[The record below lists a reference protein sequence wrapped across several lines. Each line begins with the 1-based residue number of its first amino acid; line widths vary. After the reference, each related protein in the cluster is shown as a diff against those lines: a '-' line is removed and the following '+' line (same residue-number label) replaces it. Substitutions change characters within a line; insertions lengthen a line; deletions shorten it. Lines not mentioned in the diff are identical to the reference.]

1 MTMKVIGAVLILIS
15 CGSVGFRIAA
25 AQRRE
30 ERMLEELCRLL
41 EYMECELRYRLTPL
55 PVLCAATARQATGA
69 LKDLFLIL
77 TQELENQ
84 ISPDAGSC
92 MYAALSRCRGLPQQ
106 VVQCLQELGKT
117 LGTFDID
124 GQVKGLEASQQA
136 CKRSLQV
143 LRQNKDN
150 RLRSYQTLGLCAGA
164 AIVILFI

>member
-1 MTMKVIGAVLILIS
+1 
-15 CGSVGFRIAA
+15 
-25 AQRRE
+25 
-30 ERMLEELCRLL
+30 MLESLCCLL

-55 PVLCAATARQATGA
+55 PALCAATAGQASGA

-92 MYAALSRCRGLPQQ
+92 MHAALSRCRGLPQQ

-117 LGTFDID
+117 LGMFDID
-124 GQVKGLEASQQA
+124 GQIKGLEATQQT
-136 CKRSLQV
+136 CRRNLQF